1 MSPGWVDAW
10 MVGFSLQRRLALC
23 CTDLSFRSTPARVF
37 PLASYTDSDS
47 LPVGPLSGI
56 ASVLDTLGL
65 DGSALLRRFGIDKRA
80 LRDPLAPSSI
90 HLHGRILLSAIE
102 ASGNEDLPL
111 LVGGHSELDNVGPVR
126 ALAMNAATARA
137 ALEDLRHYTGMWYR
151 GLNVTLD
158 EDQGYAVLG
167 YTARSEF
174 PGRDALLTAYLAGG
188 MTSLR
193 MIFGEQWKPAL
204 VRVAHRRPASLQ
216 AWARLFR
223 APVLFDQPR
232 HEILFPETELNK
244 PRGRTDPQLEAFL
257 KRQLDALE
265 ACEPEDFVGQVR
277 RAIESSILRGDCSN
291 ERIASMF
298 GIHRHTLYRRLA
310 HEGVDS
316 TGLLEEARLRLATRL
331 LSSTG
336 MTIAEVSAMLGY
348 SSQGNFTRAFRQW
361 FQATPS
367 AWRRA
372 NTPPGRGRRAG
383 TPPPRSTK

>member
-1 MSPGWVDAW
+1 M
-10 MVGFSLQRRLALC
+10 
-23 CTDLSFRSTPARVF
+23 
-37 PLASYTDSDS
+37 ASHTDSDS

-56 ASVLDTLGL
+56 ASALDAMGL
-65 DGSALLRRFGIDKRA
+65 DGGALLRRFGIDKRA

-90 HLHGRILLSAIE
+90 HLHGRVLLSAIE

-111 LVGGHSELDNVGPVR
+111 LVGGHSELENVGPVR
-126 ALAMNAATARA
+126 ALALNAATARA
-137 ALEDLRHYTGMWYR
+137 ALEDLRHYASMWYR
-151 GLNVTLD
+151 GLNVTLE

-167 YTARSEF
+167 YTAKSDF

-193 MIFGEQWKPAL
+193 MIFGDEWKPAL

-244 PRGRTDPQLEAFL
+244 ARGRTDPQLEAFL

-265 ACEPEDFVGQVR
+265 ASEPEDFVGQVK
-277 RAIESSILRGDCSN
+277 RAIESRILRGDCSN
-291 ERIASMF
+291 ERVASLF
-298 GIHRHTLYRRLA
+298 GVHRHTLYRRLA
-310 HEGVDS
+310 EQGVDYTS
-316 TGLLEEARLRLATRL
+316 LLEEARHSLATRL
-331 LSSTG
+331 LCSTG
-336 MTIAEVSAMLGY
+336 MTIAEIAAMLGY

-361 FQATPS
+361 FQTTPS
-367 AWRRA
+367 AWRRE
-372 NTPPGRGRRAG
+372 NTQPGKGRRAG
-383 TPPPRSTK
+383 SPRPRNTK